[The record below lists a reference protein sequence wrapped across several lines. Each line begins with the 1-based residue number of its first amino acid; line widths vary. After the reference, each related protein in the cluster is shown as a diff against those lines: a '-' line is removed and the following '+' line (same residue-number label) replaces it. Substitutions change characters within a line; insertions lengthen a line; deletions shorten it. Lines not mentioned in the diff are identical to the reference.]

1 MCRGQILV
9 LRVHF
14 LISRFSQLVLS
25 RLRSSRWGNL
35 FPFDL
40 LHCVSCLSE
49 WSQIQSATA
58 TFLSHWIFS
67 LVVILLRLCFKV
79 RRLAWFVLL
88 GKFLVVRPVG
98 VLVPGSGL
106 PLRVAGWAF
115 AAAVASFIA
124 LIHARRTGVCV
135 RSRFSVRSCLRSL
148 LAELFG
154 QVLFVLELL
163 VL

>member
-79 RRLAWFVLL
+79 RRLSCFARKIFGRAPGRCTRAWIWS
-88 GKFLVVRPVG
+88 PAEQ
-98 VLVPGSGL
+98 
-106 PLRVAGWAF
+106 VAGWAF

-148 LAELFG
+148 SSSVRCCLS
-154 QVLFVLELL
+154 
-163 VL
+163 